1 MLEPDLVDIG
11 DNVVVEFE
19 VSFNTSEVSQGLLE
33 LRRVSK
39 LNLYYC
45 FITRFLCDLHSL
57 FIRTTSDQS
66 WTKCQARNTISIAG
80 RGKCS

>member
-39 LNLYYC
+39 L
-45 FITRFLCDLHSL
+45 
-57 FIRTTSDQS
+57 
-66 WTKCQARNTISIAG
+66 
-80 RGKCS
+80 